1 MTDNFD
7 EIPTDG
13 ILPDNYEFG
22 RERLDRLIHDFCGKR
37 LAADEKLL
45 AKTAE
50 RAAGWRLPPPLWTR
64 RGVGNYELNTPYG
77 LLTVQRTIA
86 WVVKRDG
93 AHLARM
99 HDDNA
104 IFFDKLEDAKTI
116 ALLHAGDRAGD
127 WPEDETQWANPPN
140 EINCSGV

>member
-1 MTDNFD
+1 MIEDFD
-7 EIPTDG
+7 GIPTDG
-13 ILPDNYEFG
+13 VLPDDYEWG
-22 RERLDRLIHDFCGKR
+22 RERLDRFLQEFCGTR
-37 LAADEKLL
+37 LAADENLL
-45 AKTAE
+45 LDIAK
-50 RAAGWRLPPPLWTR
+50 RAASWQLPPPRWTR
-64 RGVGNYELNTPYG
+64 HSVGSYELNTPYG
-77 LLTVQRTIA
+77 LLTVQRVFG

-116 ALLHAGDRAGD
+116 ALLHAGDRAVD
-127 WPEDETQWANPPN
+127 WPADGTQWANPPN